1 MESIKEAADNAYATL
16 VAELAAPHFFSKLAA
31 HGVSPR
37 SEKEAAELWAL
48 GRKLHMFYTADQE
61 KAAAAQV
68 SGLTAINKQ
77 LDALLASSGLVPAE
91 KASSFR
97 DVAGAAADQP
107 EIANAVLTLQ
117 AAHAAAMQAK

>member
-1 MESIKEAADNAYATL
+1 MENFKEAADQAYATL
-16 VAELAAPHFFSKLAA
+16 VAELAAPHFFAKLAA
-31 HGVSPR
+31 HGVSPS
-37 SEKEAAELWAL
+37 SEEEAAELWTL
-48 GRKLHMFYTADQE
+48 GRKLHILYSADQE

-68 SGLTAINKQ
+68 SGLSAVNKQ

-91 KASSFR
+91 KAASFR
-97 DVAGAAADQP
+97 DVANAVADQP